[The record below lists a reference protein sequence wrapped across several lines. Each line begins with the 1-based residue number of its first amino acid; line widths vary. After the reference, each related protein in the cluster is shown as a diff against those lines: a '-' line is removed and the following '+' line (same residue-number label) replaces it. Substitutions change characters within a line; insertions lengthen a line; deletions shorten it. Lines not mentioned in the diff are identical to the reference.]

1 MKKISIILT
10 ALLLT
15 LVLPFALLSSL
26 LAEPE
31 KYQEE
36 ITDILEAATDYQIR
50 LENIQWQLWPS
61 FSMLLK
67 GISISA
73 NDSQPPFA
81 KVSSLSL
88 ELAVLPFLTDSKLN
102 LRNIIAEQV
111 NLNLITDSAGQ
122 ANWALSKSNHGSRT
136 SKTKSKSSIQ
146 WNSIAVHDLTVHYVD
161 KRTNQDFMLTTSMI
175 AGQSME
181 SGPASPHTT
190 RIQLK
195 DNIKDTLVKAELT
208 SLLQFTEASAGLR
221 FSRLNGQVEIDYP
234 ASQRR
239 VINLD
244 LNGWLMDDF
253 NQLHLESSSISSN
266 EGQLSFKGSVHN
278 LQTNPQFDLDVKLQ
292 VASLNRGTKQTEKN
306 TTLTGYLP
314 EIEIQGQ
321 LTGDPSRLTFS
332 DLSGHIDLQPLTAN
346 LQWID
351 GNTPKLHASIE
362 LKQWDL
368 SKQTRSETENPTA
381 AATQLKDFQILPVNL
396 LRESDILLAVRADQ
410 IKLPG
415 YTLNDLR
422 IRAGN
427 QDDSMRAQVSF
438 NTLGGSVKASLNSN
452 YQQQPESRLT
462 LNLKQI
468 DLPSFSD
475 NHSING
481 SLNANGSY
489 QFTGSRL
496 NNLQTSLTGATT
508 AKINHGTVNVTSL
521 KNLSTAI
528 DLITGKSTHISHWPD
543 QIPFDQFDIQ
553 HQFRE
558 GTVSGQQF
566 TGQIANFKFSGKGGF
581 DLFRHNIN
589 YQLKVN
595 LDPSNKPPFPVS
607 GLLTEVD
614 WPMQCMG
621 SLDNSIT
628 TLCEANQSL
637 LGDIIS
643 ALAKKELRLIGRKN
657 LEKLLGN
664 NQGSLKKIFKGLFKS
679 E

>member
-1 MKKISIILT
+1 
-10 ALLLT
+10 
-15 LVLPFALLSSL
+15 
-26 LAEPE
+26 
-31 KYQEE
+31 
-36 ITDILEAATDYQIR
+36 
-50 LENIQWQLWPS
+50 
-61 FSMLLK
+61 
-67 GISISA
+67 
-73 NDSQPPFA
+73 
-81 KVSSLSL
+81 
-88 ELAVLPFLTDSKLN
+88 
-102 LRNIIAEQV
+102 
-111 NLNLITDSAGQ
+111 
-122 ANWALSKSNHGSRT
+122 
-136 SKTKSKSSIQ
+136 
-146 WNSIAVHDLTVHYVD
+146 
-161 KRTNQDFMLTTSMI
+161 
-175 AGQSME
+175 
-181 SGPASPHTT
+181 
-190 RIQLK
+190 
-195 DNIKDTLVKAELT
+195 
-208 SLLQFTEASAGLR
+208 
-221 FSRLNGQVEIDYP
+221 
-234 ASQRR
+234 
-239 VINLD
+239 
-244 LNGWLMDDF
+244 
-253 NQLHLESSSISSN
+253 
-266 EGQLSFKGSVHN
+266 
-278 LQTNPQFDLDVKLQ
+278 
-292 VASLNRGTKQTEKN
+292 
-306 TTLTGYLP
+306 
-314 EIEIQGQ
+314 
-321 LTGDPSRLTFS
+321 
-332 DLSGHIDLQPLTAN
+332 
-346 LQWID
+346 
-351 GNTPKLHASIE
+351 

-368 SKQTRSETENPTA
+368 SKQTRSETENPTT

-475 NHSING
+475 NRSING